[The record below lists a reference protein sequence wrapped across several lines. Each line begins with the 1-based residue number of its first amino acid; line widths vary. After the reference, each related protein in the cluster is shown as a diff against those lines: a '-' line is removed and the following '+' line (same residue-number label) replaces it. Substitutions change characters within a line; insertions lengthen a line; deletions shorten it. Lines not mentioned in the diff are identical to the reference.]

1 MALAALQDRQVG
13 LMSVLRFE
21 IIRDAKT
28 GMNELSVAGELYSDV
43 KAGQTTSAYRFE
55 IYRRNEIDEAS
66 CLIMNGANPVVT
78 GFQDV
83 TTSGSNGFISFE
95 DSVKTT
101 LSFADLVDNNDLK
114 VVRFTHDS

>member
-1 MALAALQDRQVG
+1 
-13 LMSVLRFE
+13 
-21 IIRDAKT
+21 
-28 GMNELSVAGELYSDV
+28 
-43 KAGQTTSAYRFE
+43 
-55 IYRRNEIDEAS
+55 
-66 CLIMNGANPVVT
+66 MNGANPVVT